1 MDLHRF
7 IVICSEYIC
16 FYKRRIMKKIILTT
30 LLLIM
35 YIFGF
40 IVIATSFA
48 NSLGAD
54 NTFPVPEPA
63 TLLLLGVGMV
73 GLAGFGR
80 KRFKK

>member
-1 MDLHRF
+1 
-7 IVICSEYIC
+7 
-16 FYKRRIMKKIILTT
+16 MKKIILTT

-40 IVIATSFA
+40 IVIATVFA
-48 NSLGAD
+48 DGGPISML
-54 NTFPVPEPA
+54 TVPEPA